1 MTSMGCR
8 MARLEGSAGGAG
20 RRTWMHGV
28 EVGANRGGLE
38 GGLGEGMTV
47 AGGGPGTSVGRG
59 AG

>member
-1 MTSMGCR
+1 MGCR

-28 EVGANRGGLE
+28 EVGANRSGLE